1 MALDPVGVSSAVP
14 TNQATTT
21 PLRADAQVQVQES
34 ADQLQTAAQQAP
46 LPAQAQ
52 AQSVAQ
58 TDELENNPNRDPARE
73 RREGR
78 GEGLDIEA

>member
-14 TNQATTT
+14 TNQTTT
-21 PLRADAQVQVQES
+21 NPLRADPQVQVQES
-34 ADQLQTAAQQAP
+34 ADLLQTAAQQAP
-46 LPAQAQ
+46 LPAGAQ

-58 TDELENNPNRDPARE
+58 TDELDNNPNRDPTRD